1 MWHCNVRASSLACAS
16 ASIVAQNASNRKI
29 SARARGHAALEGS
42 IYRAENKSTDAPRF
56 SGLLL
61 MTQPLSDQDAADTA
75 LPPFNNTA
83 EKATLTGTL
92 LHLWPYIW
100 PGDRADLKMR
110 VVWSMVLLLIA
121 KLATLSVP
129 FTFKWAIDAL
139 TGADSA
145 PIQSSNWPLWLIA
158 SPLIM
163 TFSYGAVRVLMA
175 VLTQWR
181 DGLFA
186 RVAMHAVRKLAYR
199 TFVHMHELSLR
210 FHLERKTGGLT
221 RVLERG
227 RTGIEVI
234 VRMVI
239 LQLVPTVV
247 EVTLLMA
254 VLLWQFDW
262 RYVLATMITV
272 VIYMYYTWLA
282 TEWRIEIRR
291 RMNDSDNEAN
301 TKAIDSLLNYETVK
315 YFSAEERE
323 AERYDRSVERFERAS
338 VKTYTSLAVLNAGQA
353 LIFTAGLT
361 ATMLMCAAGVRSGN
375 NTVGDFVMVN
385 AMMIQLYQPLN
396 FMGMVYHETKQ
407 AIIDI
412 EKMFAVLSRNPEV
425 KDIPGAKPLVV
436 SRGNVRFD
444 DVKFSYDPDRQILKG
459 LSFEVPA
466 GKTVAIVGPSGAGK
480 STISRL
486 LFRLYDISG
495 GSITIDGQDIRSV
508 TQASLRASI
517 GMVPQDTVLFNDT
530 IRYNIRYGRW
540 DATDAEVEQAAQ
552 MAQIDGF
559 IRMSPKGYETEV
571 GERGLKLSGGEKQR
585 VAIART
591 ILKGPP
597 ILVLDEATSAL
608 DSHTEQEIQ
617 DALEKVSR
625 NRTSLVIAHRL
636 STIVRADEIIVL
648 DQGRIAER
656 GTHSQLLAAGG
667 LCASMWNRQREAQ
680 EARERLALIADENE
694 APNRTPPPVEDTQV
708 EEPLAAPAA
717 AAE

>member
-1 MWHCNVRASSLACAS
+1 MTYTDSSPGAGQ
-16 ASIVAQNASNRKI
+16 AQPS
-29 SARARGHAALEGS
+29 
-42 IYRAENKSTDAPRF
+42 
-56 SGLLL
+56 
-61 MTQPLSDQDAADTA
+61 SDRSVEQ
-75 LPPFNNTA
+75 
-83 EKATLTGTL
+83 ATLIGTL
-92 LHLWPYIW
+92 MHLWPYIW
-100 PGDRADLKMR
+100 PGDRLDLKMR
-110 VVWSMVLLLIA
+110 VVWSVVLLLVA
-121 KLATLSVP
+121 KFATLSVQ

-139 TGADSA
+139 TGADTA
-145 PIQSSNWPLWLIA
+145 PVQASNWPLWLIA

-163 TFSYGAVRVLMA
+163 TLSYGAIRVLMA

-181 DGLFA
+181 DGIFA
-186 RVAMHAVRKLAYR
+186 RVAMHAVRKLAYL

-227 RTGIEVI
+227 RLGIEVI

-239 LQLVPTVV
+239 LQLVPTIV
-247 EVTLLMA
+247 EVSLLMG

-272 VIYMYYTWLA
+272 VVFMYYTYVA

-291 RMNDSDNEAN
+291 RMNDSDTEAN

-315 YFSAEERE
+315 YFSDEERE
-323 AERYDRSVERFERAS
+323 ATRYDRSMERYERAS
-338 VKTYTSLAVLNAGQA
+338 VKTYTSLALLNAGQA
-353 LIFTAGLT
+353 VSFTAGLT
-361 ATMLMCAAGVRSGN
+361 AIMLMCAIEVRNGAK
-375 NTVGDFVMVN
+375 TVGDFVLVN

-396 FMGMVYHETKQ
+396 FMGMVYREIKP

-412 EKMFAVLSRNPEV
+412 EKLFSVLSRNPEI
-425 KDIPGAKPLVV
+425 KDAAGARPLVV
-436 SRGNVRFD
+436 TAGNVRFE
-444 DVKFSYDPDRQILKG
+444 DVRFSYDPERPILKG

-495 GSITIDGQDIRSV
+495 GKILIDGQDIRNV
-508 TQASLRASI
+508 TQSSLRASI

-552 MAQIDGF
+552 LAQIDGF
-559 IRMSPKGYETEV
+559 IRMSPKGYETQV

-591 ILKGPP
+591 VLKAPP
-597 ILVLDEATSAL
+597 ILLLDEATSAL
-608 DSHTEQEIQ
+608 DSHTEKEIQ
-617 DALEKVSR
+617 NALERVSR

-636 STIVRADEIIVL
+636 STIVGADEIIVL

-656 GTHSQLLAAGG
+656 GTHSQLLASGG
-667 LCASMWNRQREAQ
+667 LYASMWNRQREAQ
-680 EARERLALIADENE
+680 EAREKLALIADENE
-694 APNRTPPPVEDTQV
+694 APNRMPPAVDDA
-708 EEPLAAPAA
+708 LATPAA
-717 AAE
+717 AE

>member
-1 MWHCNVRASSLACAS
+1 MPNDANVD
-16 ASIVAQNASNRKI
+16 
-29 SARARGHAALEGS
+29 G
-42 IYRAENKSTDAPRF
+42 RAERDS
-56 SGLLL
+56 
-61 MTQPLSDQDAADTA
+61 
-75 LPPFNNTA
+75 
-83 EKATLTGTL
+83 LTGTL
-92 LHLWPYIW
+92 VHLWPYLW
-100 PGDRADLKMR
+100 PHDRFDLKMR
-110 VVWSMVLLLIA
+110 VVWSMVLLLFA
-121 KLATLSVP
+121 KLATLAVP

-139 TGADSA
+139 NGQGSA
-145 PIQSSNWPLWLIA
+145 PVQASNWMLWIFA
-158 SPLIM
+158 SPVLL
-163 TFSYGAVRVLMA
+163 TLGYGGMRILMA

-181 DGLFA
+181 DGIFA
-186 RVAMHAVRKLAYR
+186 KVAMHAVRKLAYM

-227 RTGIEVI
+227 RTGIETM
-234 VRMVI
+234 VRLAVQ
-239 LQLVPTVV
+239 QLAPTVV
-247 EVTLLMA
+247 ELALMVV
-254 VLLWQFDW
+254 VLLYQFDW
-262 RYVLATMITV
+262 RYVAITV
-272 VIYMYYTWLA
+272 VTVIAYMYFTYTA
-282 TEWRIEIRR
+282 TEWRIDIRR
-291 RMNDSDNEAN
+291 KMNDSDTEAN

-315 YFSAEERE
+315 YFGAETRE
-323 AERYDRSVERFERAS
+323 AQRYDKSMARYERAS
-338 VKTYTSLAVLNAGQA
+338 TDSYTSLAWLNTGQA
-353 LIFTAGLT
+353 VIFSLGIT
-361 ATMLMCAAGVRSGN
+361 ATMALCAVGIRNGT
-375 NTVGDFVMVN
+375 NTVGDFVMIN

-396 FMGMVYHETKQ
+396 FMGFVYREIKQ

-412 EKMFAVLSRNPEV
+412 EKMFGVLERNPEV
-425 KDIPGAKPLVV
+425 KDAPGALPLKV
-436 SRGNVRFD
+436 SAGVVRFE
-444 DVKFSYDPDRQILKG
+444 DVRFSYDPDRQILKG

-495 GSITIDGQDIRSV
+495 GRITIDGQDIRGV
-508 TQASLRASI
+508 TQTSLRSAI

-540 DATDAEVEQAAQ
+540 DASDAEVETAAQ
-552 MAQIDGF
+552 MAQIDRF

-591 ILKGPP
+591 ILKAPP

-617 DALEKVSR
+617 DELEKVSR

-636 STIVRADEIIVL
+636 STIVGADEIIVL

-656 GTHSQLLAAGG
+656 GTHGQLLAASG
-667 LCASMWNRQREAQ
+667 LYASMWNRQREAQ
-680 EARERLALIADENE
+680 EAREKLAMIGEEAA
-694 APNRTPPPVEDTQV
+694 APNRDPPPIAAQPGVEPDASD
-708 EEPLAAPAA
+708 PLMTPD

>member
-1 MWHCNVRASSLACAS
+1 MTLPDSSPGAGQAQPS
-16 ASIVAQNASNRKI
+16 SDRSIEQ
-29 SARARGHAALEGS
+29 
-42 IYRAENKSTDAPRF
+42 
-56 SGLLL
+56 
-61 MTQPLSDQDAADTA
+61 
-75 LPPFNNTA
+75 
-83 EKATLTGTL
+83 ATLIGTL
-92 LHLWPYIW
+92 AHLWPYIW
-100 PGDRADLKMR
+100 PGDRVDLKMR
-110 VVWSMVLLLIA
+110 VVWSVVLLLVA

-139 TGADSA
+139 TGADTA
-145 PIQSSNWPLWLIA
+145 PVQASNWPLWLIA

-163 TFSYGAVRVLMA
+163 TLSYGAIRVLMA

-181 DGLFA
+181 DGIFA
-186 RVAMHAVRKLAYR
+186 RVAMHAVRKLAYL

-227 RTGIEVI
+227 RLGIEVI

-247 EVTLLMA
+247 EVTLLMG

-272 VIYMYYTWLA
+272 VVFMYYTYIA

-291 RMNDSDNEAN
+291 KMNESDTDAN

-323 AERYDRSVERFERAS
+323 AARYDRSMEGYERAS
-338 VKTYTSLAVLNAGQA
+338 VKTYTSLAVLNTGQA
-353 LIFTAGLT
+353 VIFTAGLT
-361 ATMLMCAAGVRSGN
+361 ATMLMCAIGVRRGT

-396 FMGMVYHETKQ
+396 FMGMVYREIKQ
-407 AIIDI
+407 AVIDI
-412 EKMFAVLSRNPEV
+412 EKMLGVLSRNPEV
-425 KDIPGAKPLVV
+425 KDVPGAKPLIVT
-436 SRGNVRFD
+436 SGSVRFE
-444 DVKFSYDPDRQILKG
+444 DVRFSYDPERPILKG

-495 GSITIDGQDIRSV
+495 GKILIDGQDIRNV
-508 TQASLRASI
+508 TQSSLRASI

-540 DATDAEVEQAAQ
+540 DASDAEVEQAAQ
-552 MAQIDGF
+552 LAQIDGF
-559 IRMSPKGYETEV
+559 IRMSPKGYETQV

-617 DALEKVSR
+617 DALERVSR

-636 STIVRADEIIVL
+636 STIVGVDEIIVL

-656 GTHSQLLAAGG
+656 GTHSQLLATGG
-667 LCASMWNRQREAQ
+667 LYASMWNRQREAQ
-680 EARERLALIADENE
+680 EARERLARIADENE
-694 APNRTPPPVEDTQV
+694 APNRAPPLVDDALVT
-708 EEPLAAPAA
+708 PAA
-717 AAE
+717 AE